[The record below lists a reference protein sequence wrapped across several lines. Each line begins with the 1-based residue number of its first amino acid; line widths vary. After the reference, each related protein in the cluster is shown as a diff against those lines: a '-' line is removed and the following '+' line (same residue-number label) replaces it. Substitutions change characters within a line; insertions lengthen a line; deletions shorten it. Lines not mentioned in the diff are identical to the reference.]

1 MLRLLLKIALLTAA
15 TAAFSQDVV
24 DRMVAVVNKQVILQ
38 SELEDAVHIDSLL
51 QGKPQSQVTEREMD
65 AVLERMIDQ
74 LLVQQQIVD
83 NSLLEPKSDEITSR
97 IQDVRSSIPG
107 ADAEQ
112 KWQSMLAAY
121 GVTEQDVQKHIATQ
135 LLVLRFVDL
144 RFRVPA
150 RADRAA
156 ISQYYQDTLLPE
168 LRKKGVPAPSLEQVS
183 DKIQRILTEQ
193 HINDLL
199 ASWLQTL
206 RLQAHIEKLN
216 SGAAAAVPGADR

>member
-1 MLRLLLKIALLTAA
+1 
-15 TAAFSQDVV
+15 
-24 DRMVAVVNKQVILQ
+24 
-38 SELEDAVHIDSLL
+38 
-51 QGKPQSQVTEREMD
+51 
-65 AVLERMIDQ
+65 
-74 LLVQQQIVD
+74 
-83 NSLLEPKSDEITSR
+83 
-97 IQDVRSSIPG
+97 
-107 ADAEQ
+107 
-112 KWQSMLAAY
+112 
-121 GVTEQDVQKHIATQ
+121 VTEQDVQKHIATQ

-168 LRKKGVPAPSLEQVS
+168 LQKKGVPAPSLEQVS

-206 RLQAHIEKLN
+206 RIQAHIEKLN
-216 SGAAAAVPGADR
+216 SGVAAAVPGADR